1 VSDARPDDAAAA
13 GQGPSSNGSTGSNG
27 SSRSTGSVAATATSP
42 AAELVA
48 LLAQADAALARD
60 DHDGA
65 AEAMTAAADLC
76 RRLQA
81 AGVGV
86 PASELV
92 ALRELGD
99 RCGLALERMARELNA
114 ASFRGENHRRGIITY
129 DRASRR

>member
-1 VSDARPDDAAAA
+1 VRDQAALV
-13 GQGPSSNGSTGSNG
+13 GDVPSTGSPG
-27 SSRSTGSVAATATSP
+27 SSPPVATTATLTATATSP

-48 LLAQADAALARD
+48 LLGQADAALTRG

-65 AEAMTAAADLC
+65 AEVMASAADLC

-86 PASELV
+86 PASELA
-92 ALRELGD
+92 ALRALGD

-114 ASFRGENHRRGIITY
+114 ASFRGENHRRGITTY